1 MLDRYLHMFSWGV
14 LYATFSLCLV
24 SLYRTLQNSETVLYL
39 SRNNGKKKPLLHSS
53 DAIIYLIM
61 TIVSAIRL
69 NTGSDFYNY
78 YTYFDQI
85 LIRYNSFEEVFFQSQ
100 SGYFALSYIIK
111 QITDYQYA
119 IFAVIAVFSYA
130 YLFYLIRSEVEDT
143 TSALLTYMFLGY
155 YAYSNNILKQYIA
168 MNFVMATYLALSR
181 RKYFKTIL
189 FAVGAMLF
197 HYSSVLVL
205 VILFFASRFKPT
217 FNKYYLAIVGGLVVA
232 LNLNTLFAIF
242 FKLIP
247 SASGYEIYVNWR
259 RSDQIRLVL
268 AVLGMAIMHGILI
281 YYILK
286 YKDKIKKQDE
296 RRYREIIFL
305 IIGLAINILS
315 IRQWII
321 NRIAVYFY
329 QFIILILPTMF
340 SSLEVENKK
349 RLKIVL
355 YIIMFIYMIFIS
367 IFLGENEYFSY
378 NTIFSGD
385 QPISDVIYNQIHGWT
400 K

>member
-39 SRNNGKKKPLLHSS
+39 SRNNGKKQPLLHSS

-340 SSLEVENKK
+340 SSLEVENK
-349 RLKIVL
+349 
-355 YIIMFIYMIFIS
+355 
-367 IFLGENEYFSY
+367 
-378 NTIFSGD
+378 
-385 QPISDVIYNQIHGWT
+385 
-400 K
+400 